1 LDPTRRTSVPPQGE
15 EEIVPAPFT
24 RRKLLSAAGIGAA
37 GLVVSRLTG
46 CSESAGDRGVGSGG
60 RGDTAGRQAAAGAQV
75 SVDADGVAPTPAGP
89 DSPPALDGA
98 PSIPGPDHR
107 FDVVIQGGRVVDPAS
122 GFDGL
127 INVGIDGATVTAL
140 SAAPLDGR
148 QVIDA
153 TGKVVAP
160 GFIDLLSYEPNEF
173 GARLKLADGVTTNL
187 AMHGVSNFAPI
198 FFDRYTE
205 RSPVH
210 FGGAFHHHFIRGFEM
225 GVGVGQRLDT
235 AQMRSLERL
244 LREGLEDGF
253 AGVCFSPEYS
263 PGTSN
268 EEIARLV
275 AVAAEYGHV
284 SFFHLRHSD
293 PDPPGT
299 SLESLA
305 EVMSIAERTGA
316 SIHIQHLSSTGGTF
330 VMEEA
335 IAMIEDARDYGID
348 VTACVYPY
356 DFWGTYLAS
365 ERFSDGWQERYRI
378 DYEDLQV
385 AGTEERLTE
394 QTFRRA
400 VLDNKLVAALG
411 SIPED
416 EVRLALSQ
424 PWVMVASDAI
434 LTRGLNNHPRGS
446 GTFARTLGRY
456 VRDVGLLDL
465 RTGLAKITIQP
476 ALRVESMIPDMKR
489 KGRLQRGADADIV
502 VFDPATITD
511 QATVAEPALPSLG
524 IQWVLV
530 DGRIA
535 VRSGRVQ
542 TQILAGRALRGVVP

>member
-1 LDPTRRTSVPPQGE
+1 MPVPLSRR
-15 EEIVPAPFT
+15 
-24 RRKLLSAAGIGAA
+24 RLLTNAGIGAA
-37 GLVVSRLTG
+37 GLVVSWLTG
-46 CSESAGDRGVGSGG
+46 CSDSAGDPDVGGG
-60 RGDTAGRQAAAGAQV
+60 RRADTVGRQVASGARVQV
-75 SVDADGVAPTPAGP
+75 VGADPTPAGP

-98 PSIPGPDHR
+98 PAAPGPDHR
-107 FDVVIQGGRVVDPAS
+107 FDVVIRGGRVLDPAS

-127 INVGIDGATVTAL
+127 INVGVDGARVTAL
-140 SAAPLDGR
+140 TAEPIDGR
-148 QVIDA
+148 KVVDA
-153 TGKVVAP
+153 TGKIVAP

-198 FFDRYTE
+198 FFDRYIG

-244 LREGLEDGF
+244 LREGLEGGF

-268 EEIARLV
+268 EEMARLV

-299 SLESLA
+299 SLEALA

-365 ERFSDGWQERYRI
+365 ERFADGWQERYRI
-378 DYEDLQV
+378 SYEDLQV
-385 AGTEERLTE
+385 AGTEERLSE

-400 VLDNKLVAALG
+400 ALDNKLVAALG

-434 LTRGLNNHPRGS
+434 LTRGLNNHPRGA

-476 ALRVESMIPDMKR
+476 ALRVESMIPDMSR

-502 VFDPATITD
+502 VLDAAIIAD
-511 QATVAEPALPSLG
+511 QATVAEPALPSVG
-524 IQWVLV
+524 IEWVLV
-530 DGRIA
+530 GGQIA
-535 VRSGRVQ
+535 IQSGRVQ
-542 TQILAGRALRGVVP
+542 TQVLAGRALRSDVG